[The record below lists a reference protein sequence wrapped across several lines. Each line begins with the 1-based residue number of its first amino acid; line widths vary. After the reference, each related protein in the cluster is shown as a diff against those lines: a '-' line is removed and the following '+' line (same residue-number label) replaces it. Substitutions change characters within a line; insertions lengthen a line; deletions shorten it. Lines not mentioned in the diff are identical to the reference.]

1 LKEIQAA
8 VGGGKKAD
16 DKMKAISTKCFKHHL
31 GNEGCP
37 TGGMI

>member
-1 LKEIQAA
+1 
-8 VGGGKKAD
+8 
-16 DKMKAISTKCFKHHL
+16 MKAISTKCFKHHL